1 MNCEASFTSM
11 TTTRKIG
18 AALLLGC
25 ALGASDLAMAA
36 GQGEVAAP
44 AGAAQSVGQSAPQN
58 VAQSAGPNS
67 PQNVAQS
74 AGPSVAQSAGQSA
87 ARTAGASRSQHAAPA
102 HAGKDAKN
110 AQVSALQKQLQDV
123 QAQLRELAEQN
134 RALLEHQR
142 TIDRQLQQQQEQLAQ
157 QAAAEAQLNA
167 RLQQSGADSQRGA
180 LVQQSNGGPAH
191 GTGQPG
197 VPVGL
202 QAAQGG
208 AQSAAHQARPG
219 QPVTP
224 GDGVQSAAGQAVGP
238 ASASNSAGASSALP
252 SASTNSALPG
262 AAAANAA
269 LPGATPTNSALPD
282 STSVLPNATPEGTSL
297 ASFAQGVKLWGYGE
311 IYYTDPLH
319 DRDRAQ
325 ADLARAVFGIGYT
338 FDSRTEFNSEYEI
351 EHAVSSADDPGEF
364 EVEQFYIDHQI
375 IDPVAV
381 RAGLFLMPFGML
393 NEHHEPTNFYGVQRN
408 FVETLIIP
416 STWREGGFNFHGAT
430 QSGFGWNVGLTT
442 GFDLGK
448 WDFAPEFPQYT
459 TALELIN
466 SDAGPLHATHQE
478 LALANA
484 HDLSQYVSLS
494 YFGLPGLT
502 VGGAIFTGKAAA
514 VPAPPNAPIPG
525 SQRVTLWEGHARWTP
540 GKFDLSALYAHGSI
554 GNLAATNASNPGSPN
569 PIPSSFYGYFL
580 QAAYDLWQHG
590 EYRLAPFTRWEVYN
604 MGAGYEGTPGPMIPE
619 GDIPLTG
626 APGDYGPWPRNM
638 DRVWTIGA
646 NFYITPHVVLKTD
659 YQHFLINSNFTRFDL
674 GLGVAF

>member
-1 MNCEASFTSM
+1 MNCEASLTSM
-11 TTTRKIG
+11 TTTKKIG

-25 ALGASDLAMAA
+25 ALGAASGLAVAA
-36 GQGEVAAP
+36 GQTEGAAP
-44 AGAAQSVGQSAPQN
+44 GG
-58 VAQSAGPNS
+58 GE
-67 PQNVAQS
+67 
-74 AGPSVAQSAGQSA
+74 QSA
-87 ARTAGASRSQHAAPA
+87 APTPGASSSRAAA
-102 HAGKDAKN
+102 AAQGARARGAQNAKDG
-110 AQVSALQKQLQDV
+110 QVSALQKQLEQV

-134 RALLEHQR
+134 RALVEHQKA
-142 TIDRQLQQQQEQLAQ
+142 IDRQLQQQQEQLAQ
-157 QAAAEAQLNA
+157 QAAVEAQLNA
-167 RLQQSGADSQRGA
+167 QLQQSGANSRQGA
-180 LVQQSNGGPAH
+180 LAQQSNGVSGRGA
-191 GTGQPG
+191 GQSG
-197 VPVGL
+197 
-202 QAAQGG
+202 AAGNLP
-208 AQSAAHQARPG
+208 AQSGAGAA
-219 QPVTP
+219 
-224 GDGVQSAAGQAVGP
+224 S
-238 ASASNSAGASSALP
+238 SSAGTRPAWPGAGYASST
-252 SASTNSALPG
+252 SPG
-262 AAAANAA
+262 AAAA
-269 LPGATPTNSALPD
+269 NSALPD
-282 STSVLPNATPEGTSL
+282 STSVVANATPEGGTSL
-297 ASFAQGVKLWGYGE
+297 ASITQGVKLWGYGE
-311 IYYTDPLH
+311 IAYTDPLH

-338 FDSRTEFNSEYEI
+338 FDSRTEFNSEFEI
-351 EHAVSSADDPGEF
+351 EHAVSSAEDPGEF
-364 EVEQFYIDHQI
+364 EVEQLYIDHQI

-393 NEHHEPTNFYGVQRN
+393 NEHHEPTNYYGVQRN
-408 FVETLIIP
+408 FVETLVIP

-494 YFGLPGLT
+494 YFGAPGLT
-502 VGGAIFTGKAAA
+502 LGGAIFTGKAGA

-540 GKFDLSALYAHGSI
+540 GKFDFSALYARGSI
-554 GNLAATNASNPGSPN
+554 SNLAATNASNPGSPN
-569 PIPSSFYGYFL
+569 PIPSSFYGYFV
-580 QAAYDLWQHG
+580 QAAYDLWQNS

-604 MGAGYEGTPGPMIPE
+604 LGASYAGTTGPMIPE

-626 APGDYGPWPRNM
+626 APGDYGPWPRNT

-659 YQHFLINSNFTRFDL
+659 YQHFLINSGFTRFDL

>member
-1 MNCEASFTSM
+1 MNCEASFISM
-11 TTTRKIG
+11 ITTRKIG

-25 ALGASDLAMAA
+25 ALAASDVAAAGGQTETAAAA
-36 GQGEVAAP
+36 GQ
-44 AGAAQSVGQSAPQN
+44 QSVAPTPGRLPAQAAAAAHAAKGGQSGQG
-58 VAQSAGPNS
+58 AQG
-67 PQNVAQS
+67 AQ
-74 AGPSVAQSAGQSA
+74 GGQ
-87 ARTAGASRSQHAAPA
+87 G
-102 HAGKDAKN
+102 G
-110 AQVSALQKQLQDV
+110 QVKALQKQLKEV

-134 RALLEHQR
+134 RALLEHQKA
-142 TIDRQLQQQQEQLAQ
+142 IDSQLQQQQEQLAQ
-157 QAAAEAQLNA
+157 QAADEA
-167 RLQQSGADSQRGA
+167 RLSAQ
-180 LVQQSNGGPAH
+180 VQQSS
-191 GTGQPG
+191 GQSG
-197 VPVGL
+197 K
-202 QAAQGG
+202 QDQMA
-208 AQSAAHQARPG
+208 
-219 QPVTP
+219 
-224 GDGVQSAAGQAVGP
+224 QSAAGQAAGP
-238 ASASNSAGASSALP
+238 ASASNLALVPNPAGASSALP
-252 SASTNSALPG
+252 G
-262 AAAANAA
+262 AASA
-269 LPGATPTNSALPD
+269 NSALPD
-282 STSVLPNATPEGTSL
+282 STSALPNASPEGGTPL

-351 EHAVSSADDPGEF
+351 EHAVSSAEDPGEF
-364 EVEQFYIDHQI
+364 EVEQFYVDHQI

-442 GFDLGK
+442 GFDLSK

-494 YFGLPGLT
+494 YFGVPGLT

-554 GNLAATNASNPGSPN
+554 SNLAAANASNPGSPN
-569 PIPSSFYGYFL
+569 PIPSSFYGYFF
-580 QAAYDLWQHG
+580 QAAYDVWQHG
-590 EYRLAPFTRWEVYN
+590 EYRLAPFTRWEAYN
-604 MGAGYEGTPGPMIPE
+604 MGASYEGTPGPMIPA

-659 YQHFLINSNFTRFDL
+659 YQHFLINSDFTRFDL